1 MRRCCLWLES
11 PGRSEMLAR
20 DWEGVGRQEVSLS
33 DWKLSLAKAWVLSLT
48 TGQVLSYNLMVSGI
62 FDLSLGEFSA
72 ASMVQLKQKFASP
85 KKFSFKNI
93 SKESPYL
100 QFPSN
105 QFSLCRDYL
114 VGEDKMSVSQLF
126 SFPSQQFFPCYLRF
140 CQNYWHLD
148 HGKLYLAQT
157 ERYLRQNIIFYHNNT
172 RYH

>member
-11 PGRSEMLAR
+11 PGKRDMLAR

-48 TGQVLSYNLMVSGI
+48 AGQVLSYNLMVSGI

-72 ASMVQLKQKFASP
+72 ACMVQLKQKFASP

-93 SKESPYL
+93 SKESPNL

-126 SFPSQQFFPCYLRF
+126 PFPSQLFFPCCLKL

-148 HGKLYLAQT
+148 HGKLYRVET
-157 ERYLRQNIIFYHNNT
+157 GHYLIQNIKILKVT
-172 RYH
+172 